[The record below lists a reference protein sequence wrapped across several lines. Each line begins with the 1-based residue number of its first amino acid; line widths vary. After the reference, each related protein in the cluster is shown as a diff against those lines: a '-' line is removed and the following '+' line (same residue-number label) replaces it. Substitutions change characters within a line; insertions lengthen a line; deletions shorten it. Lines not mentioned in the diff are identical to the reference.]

1 MVRFHF
7 CRPLD
12 PRPAV
17 RRAVAGL
24 PRLDPGWERLQSQD
38 ELVEEEDDDEHN
50 DDDEEEQEEQEYIYN
65 NERNIIMAV
74 PVQL

>member
-1 MVRFHF
+1 MFVFIMVRFH
-7 CRPLD
+7 LE

-38 ELVEEEDDDEHN
+38 ELVEHEVDDDDEH
-50 DDDEEEQEEQEYIYN
+50 DDEEEEQEDIYN
-65 NERNIIMAV
+65 K
-74 PVQL
+74 

>member
-7 CRPLD
+7 CRHLE

-38 ELVEEEDDDEHN
+38 ELVEEEDDDEH
-50 DDDEEEQEEQEYIYN
+50 DDDEEEQEEQEDIYN